1 MTEVTGLL
9 RGIKPP
15 RANAGE
21 FLVFVGFAKGALGFF
36 VLKAESFDHSEKRFQ
51 SRFGLCAHFGSS
63 IPRIEKSTNSS
74 KPRETVMTV
83 SLAAANAVDL
93 MTER

>member
-9 RGIKPP
+9 CRIKPP

-21 FLVFVGFAKGALGFF
+21 PFVFF
-36 VLKAESFDHSEKRFQ
+36 VLPCEALLLFTDEAKRFNHRSERFQ
-51 SRFGLCAHFGSS
+51 SRFGLCVHFGSS
-63 IPRIEKSTNSS
+63 IPKIEKRTNNSN
-74 KPRETVMTV
+74 PRETVMTV

-93 MTER
+93 RTER